1 MEMNGTKKLVLITIH
16 LTLFNFM
23 NTHEFLIEIY
33 NDFCIK
39 NNLPRGK
46 ADHRDNLIGGA
57 FLSAEDYLN
66 STMRL
71 THCQKRWL
79 YAYINLWEATNGG
92 EDI

>member
-1 MEMNGTKKLVLITIH
+1 LTLSSHKTDLCT

-23 NTHEFLIEIY
+23 NAHEFLKEIY

-46 ADHRDNLIGGA
+46 ADHRDDLIGGS

-66 STMRL
+66 CTMRL
-71 THCQKRWL
+71 THCQTRWL
-79 YAYINLWEATNGG
+79 VAYINLWEATNGG
-92 EDI
+92 EDL